1 MQLKIYN
8 NENTYVVNGP
18 VYVNETTKIW
28 CGKISDGEFKGAF
41 VKILNYGELD
51 DKAAKNELKNV
62 LREEVNT
69 LKQVSKCSKRVPSVK
84 DYWDDTRESRY
95 VVIMDTMPGVSLRA
109 WLDKHQRDE
118 LQAKDIFIRKCLVI
132 QICEIMRDISNK
144 YPVLVHIFI
153 RKCLVIQICEIMRDI
168 SNKYPVLVHRD
179 LKPENIFVNFNKETK
194 KWDIYIIDFGCA
206 NLNYIRNI
214 GTTNYQAPEQL
225 GIRNTRV
232 SITNKTDIFAIGQ
245 IMYEMLLGRVPT
257 IGVEYQYKAR
267 QDAWIQIPQLPAYL
281 EKISGVKEMVDIIN
295 KMTSFEINDR
305 LTYGDIIRNLK
316 HIKIGKYDGR

>member
-144 YPVLVHIFI
+144 YP
-153 RKCLVIQICEIMRDI
+153 CLLYT
-168 SNKYPVLVHRD
+168 S
-179 LKPENIFVNFNKETK
+179 
-194 KWDIYIIDFGCA
+194 
-206 NLNYIRNI
+206 
-214 GTTNYQAPEQL
+214 
-225 GIRNTRV
+225 
-232 SITNKTDIFAIGQ
+232 
-245 IMYEMLLGRVPT
+245 
-257 IGVEYQYKAR
+257 
-267 QDAWIQIPQLPAYL
+267 DAAD
-281 EKISGVKEMVDIIN
+281 E
-295 KMTSFEINDR
+295 
-305 LTYGDIIRNLK
+305 
-316 HIKIGKYDGR
+316 

>member
-144 YPVLVHIFI
+144 YPVLVH
-153 RKCLVIQICEIMRDI
+153 
-168 SNKYPVLVHRD
+168 RD

-194 KWDIYIIDFGCA
+194 KCG
-206 NLNYIRNI
+206 
-214 GTTNYQAPEQL
+214 
-225 GIRNTRV
+225 
-232 SITNKTDIFAIGQ
+232 
-245 IMYEMLLGRVPT
+245 
-257 IGVEYQYKAR
+257 AR
-267 QDAWIQIPQLPAYL
+267 I
-281 EKISGVKEMVDIIN
+281 
-295 KMTSFEINDR
+295 
-305 LTYGDIIRNLK
+305 
-316 HIKIGKYDGR
+316 

>member
-144 YPVLVHIFI
+144 YPVLVH
-153 RKCLVIQICEIMRDI
+153 
-168 SNKYPVLVHRD
+168 RD

-194 KWDIYIIDFGCA
+194 KWDIYIIDFGGPHGYKYFPLCA
-206 NLNYIRNI
+206 RGRKIQKHHQHAGGTCVWTDRTDRVHHQQGKGRNRHVRCK
-214 GTTNYQAPEQL
+214 GCSD
-225 GIRNTRV
+225 RRTRQ
-232 SITNKTDIFAIGQ
+232 NN
-245 IMYEMLLGRVPT
+245 
-257 IGVEYQYKAR
+257 
-267 QDAWIQIPQLPAYL
+267 IQ
-281 EKISGVKEMVDIIN
+281 S
-295 KMTSFEINDR
+295 
-305 LTYGDIIRNLK
+305 
-316 HIKIGKYDGR
+316 

>member
-144 YPVLVHIFI
+144 YPVLVH
-153 RKCLVIQICEIMRDI
+153 
-168 SNKYPVLVHRD
+168 RD

-194 KWDIYIIDFGCA
+194 KWDIRAMIDTGNMLQDPVGQKPVHIISKKMAEKIYGAKMVEELMEYSLSKENEEKWMQKKLHFISCQTIQGTHLLPVITMDKME
-206 NLNYIRNI
+206 IRQKSVIEIQMPQI
-214 GTTNYQAPEQL
+214 G
-225 GIRNTRV
+225 
-232 SITNKTDIFAIGQ
+232 
-245 IMYEMLLGRVPT
+245 
-257 IGVEYQYKAR
+257 IGVMQETDYQMIVNAQSIGGAKYGCR
-267 QDAWIQIPQLPAYL
+267 D
-281 EKISGVKEMVDIIN
+281 N
-295 KMTSFEINDR
+295 KYT
-305 LTYGDIIRNLK
+305 TV
-316 HIKIGKYDGR
+316 